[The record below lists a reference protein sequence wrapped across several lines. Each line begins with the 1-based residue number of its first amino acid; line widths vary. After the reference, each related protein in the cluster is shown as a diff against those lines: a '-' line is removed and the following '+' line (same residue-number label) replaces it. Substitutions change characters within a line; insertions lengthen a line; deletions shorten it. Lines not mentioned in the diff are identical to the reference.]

1 MNKRNLIVAG
11 LVFTLMLF
19 GLTGCEQ
26 STASGSELAD
36 VNIDN
41 QQQGIWV
48 TGEGEVTAIP
58 DIATLRLGIEAQ
70 DSTVVA
76 ARDSAATAMN
86 NVINSLTSNG
96 VAQEDIQ
103 TEYFNIQQVTRWN
116 NDTQTQD
123 VIGYQVSNIVNVKV
137 RNLEN
142 TGMLIDAVVSA
153 GGDLTRV
160 NSIDFSIEDPS
171 SYYQEA
177 RKAAVTDARD
187 TAEQLAD
194 YSGVKLGNVI
204 YISEGT
210 SNQPIVQRSGAIAA
224 TDVSAVET
232 PISTGQLTISTSVQI
247 CYSIE

>member
-96 VAQEDIQ
+96 VAQKDIQ

-187 TAEQLAD
+187 TAEQLAE
-194 YSGVKLGNVI
+194 YAGVNLGNVI
-204 YISEGT
+204 YISEGV
-210 SNQPIVQRSGAIAA
+210 SNQPIVQRSGAVPAA
-224 TDVSAVET
+224 ETSVTT

>member
-1 MNKRNLIVAG
+1 MTKRNLIVMG

-26 STASGSELAD
+26 STASGSGTAD
-36 VNIDN
+36 MNGSG

-76 ARDSAATAMN
+76 ARNSAATAMN

-96 VAQEDIQ
+96 VAEKDIQ
-103 TEYFNIQQVTRWN
+103 TEYFSIQPVTRWN

-123 VIGYQVSNIVNVKV
+123 VIGYRVSNLVNVKV
-137 RNLEN
+137 RDIEN
-142 TGMLIDAVVSA
+142 VGILIDTVVNS

-171 SYYQEA
+171 SYYHEA
-177 RKAAVTDARD
+177 RKEAVADARD
-187 TAEQLAD
+187 TAEQLAEFSD
-194 YSGVKLGNVI
+194 VKLGNVT
-204 YISEGT
+204 YISEGI
-210 SNQPIVQRSGAIAA
+210 SNQPIIQRSNTIVA
-224 TDVSAVET
+224 TDASVAET

>member
-187 TAEQLAD
+187 TAEQLAE
-194 YSGVKLGNVI
+194 YAGVNLGNVI
-204 YISEGT
+204 YISEGV
-210 SNQPIVQRSGAIAA
+210 SNQPIVQRSGAVPAA
-224 TDVSAVET
+224 ETSVTT

>member
-96 VAQEDIQ
+96 VAQKDIQ
-103 TEYFNIQQVTRWN
+103 TEYFSIQPVTRWN

-187 TAEQLAD
+187 TAEQLAE
-194 YSGVKLGNVI
+194 YAGVNLGNVI
-204 YISEGT
+204 YISEGV
-210 SNQPIVQRSGAIAA
+210 SNQPIVQRSGAVPAA
-224 TDVSAVET
+224 ETSVTT

>member
-1 MNKRNLIVAG
+1 MTKRNLIVAG
-11 LVFTLMLF
+11 LVFTLILF

-26 STASGSELAD
+26 STASGSELTDAND
-36 VNIDN
+36 GN

-48 TGEGEVTAIP
+48 TGEGEVTATP

-86 NVINSLTSNG
+86 NVIDSLTSNG
-96 VAQEDIQ
+96 VAQKDIQ
-103 TEYFNIQQVTRWN
+103 TEYFSIQQITRWN
-116 NDTQTQD
+116 SDTQTQD
-123 VIGYQVSNIVNVKV
+123 VTGYRVSNMVNVKV
-137 RNLEN
+137 RDIEN
-142 TGMLIDAVVSA
+142 VGMLIDTVVSA

-171 SYYQEA
+171 SYYKEA

-187 TAEQLAD
+187 TAEQLAE
-194 YSGVKLGNVI
+194 YSGVNLGNVI

-210 SNQPIVQRSGAIAA
+210 SNLPIVQRSGAIPAA
-224 TDVSAVET
+224 DSSVTT